1 MIRRFHYRDSGV
13 QYLVGG
19 FGGLFVLVVSPVF
32 LAGRGQAD
40 LSSQLFGACLIVV
53 VSAIIV
59 PSVIHVVNYEIVV
72 DLEGFSIYEIGF
84 YRKKKREY
92 SFSEIVRIEETPDED
107 CKRYKIVMADAECI
121 HFTSA
126 ISRSRDLIDILSE
139 VCRKKK
145 IEA

>member
-1 MIRRFHYRDSGV
+1 M

-19 FGGLFVLVVSPVF
+19 FGGLFVLVVSAVF

-40 LSSQLFGACLIVV
+40 LRSQFFGACLIVV
-53 VSAIIV
+53 VSAIVV
-59 PSVIHVVNYEIVV
+59 PSVMHVVNYEIVV

-107 CKRYKIVMADAECI
+107 YKRYKIVMMDSDCI
-121 HFTSA
+121 HFTSG
-126 ISRSRDLIDILSE
+126 ISRTGDLFDILSE
-139 VCRKKK
+139 VCRKNTTKG
-145 IEA
+145 